1 MNVVAAGKI
10 VFPLSSGFASFQTCK
25 PAAAKNIAKV
35 VYFIFYYYFKIFL
48 NKN

>member
-10 VFPLSSGFASFQTCK
+10 VCFQTCK